1 MNVLNVIINWFN
13 AAVSVGTPLLLATN
27 GEILTEK
34 SGNLNLGVEGQMYMG
49 AVSGLAAAWLTER
62 WLGAGGIIPLIMAVI
77 FSFLAGCLSG
87 LIYSVLTVTLRANQN
102 VTGLT
107 LAIFGTGFGQFF
119 GEILT
124 NVAGGYVT
132 VGSET
137 KRVFGVIDFGGL
149 AEIPVV
155 GTLLFKYNWL
165 VYFSLIIAV
174 ILGWFLNKTRKG
186 LSLRAVGESP
196 GTADSAGI
204 NVTRY
209 KYAATTI
216 GGGLCGLGG
225 MYMSLVSH
233 KGVWVSN
240 CISGYGWLAI
250 ALVIFST
257 WSPLRAIYSS
267 IIFGALTVMYMRV
280 PIPGMPMAIYMM
292 FPYIATII
300 VLILTSIR
308 QIKEHAQ
315 PASTGFNYYRE
326 ER

>member
-1 MNVLNVIINWFN
+1 MKILNTIINLIN
-13 AAVSVGTPLLLATN
+13 AAVLAGTPLLLATT

-49 AVSGLAAAWLTER
+49 AIAGLAGAWFAEQ
-62 WLGAGGIIPLIMAVI
+62 WFGVGGIIPLIVAVI
-77 FSFLAGCLSG
+77 ISFLMGCISG

-107 LAIFGTGFGQFF
+107 LAIFGTGFGKFF
-119 GEILT
+119 GEVLGHK
-124 NVAGGYVT
+124 AGGYVA
-132 VGSET
+132 VGQPT
-137 KRVFGVIDFGGL
+137 KAVFGNINFGEL
-149 AEIPVV
+149 ANIPII
-155 GTLLFKYNWL
+155 GTLFFRYNWL

-174 ILGWFLNKTRKG
+174 IMGWFLNKTRKG

-209 KYAATTI
+209 KYAATII
-216 GGGLCGLGG
+216 GGGLCGLAG
-225 MYMSLVSH
+225 MYMSMVNQ
-233 KGVWVSN
+233 KGIWVTD
-240 CISGYGWLAI
+240 CVSGYGWLAI

-267 IIFGALTVMYMRV
+267 IIFGGLTVMYMRI
-280 PIPGMPMAIYMM
+280 PIPGLPTAIYMM

-300 VLILTSIR
+300 VLILTSIK

-315 PASTGFNYYRE
+315 PASTGLNYYRE

>member
-1 MNVLNVIINWFN
+1 MKVLMIVINWIN
-13 AAVSVGTPLLLATN
+13 AAVLAGTPLLLATN

-49 AVSGLAAAWLTER
+49 AIAGLAAAWFTEQ
-62 WLGAGGIIPLIMAVI
+62 WFGIGGIIPLIAAVI
-77 FSFLAGCLSG
+77 FAFLMGCISG
-87 LIYSVLTVTLRANQN
+87 LIYAVLTVTLRANQN

-107 LAIFGTGFGQFF
+107 LAIFGTGFGRFF
-119 GEILT
+119 GEVLS
-124 NVAGGYVT
+124 NKAGGYVA
-132 VGSET
+132 VGRET
-137 KRVFGVIDFGGL
+137 KNVFGNITFGKL
-149 AEIPVV
+149 TEIPVI
-155 GTLLFKYNWL
+155 GTLFFRYNWL
-165 VYFSLIIAV
+165 VYFALIIAI

-216 GGGLCGLGG
+216 GGGLCGIGG
-225 MYMSLVSH
+225 MYMSMVNQN
-233 KGVWVSN
+233 GVWQPN
-240 CISGYGWLAI
+240 CVSGYGWLAI
-250 ALVIFST
+250 ALVIFSK

-267 IIFGALTVMYMRV
+267 IIFGGLTVMYMRI
-280 PIPGMPMAIYMM
+280 PIPGLPRDIYMM

-308 QIKEHAQ
+308 QSKEHAQ
-315 PASTGFNYYRE
+315 PASTGYNYYRE

>member
-1 MNVLNVIINWFN
+1 MNVLTIIINWIN
-13 AAVSVGTPLLLATN
+13 AAILAGTPLLLATN

-49 AVSGLAAAWLTER
+49 AVTGLAAAWLTER
-62 WLGAGGIIPLIMAVI
+62 WFGVGGIIPLIAAVV
-77 FSFLAGCLSG
+77 FAFLMGCISG

-107 LAIFGTGFGQFF
+107 LAIFGTGFGKFF
-119 GEILT
+119 GEVLS
-124 NVAGGYVT
+124 NEAGGYVT
-132 VGSET
+132 VGAET
-137 KRVFGVIDFGGL
+137 KHVFGNINFGNL
-149 AEIPVV
+149 TEIPVI
-155 GTLLFKYNWL
+155 GTLFFRYNWL
-165 VYFSLIIAV
+165 VYFSIIVAV

-196 GTADSAGI
+196 ATADSAGI

-216 GGGLCGLGG
+216 GGGLCGLAG
-225 MYMSLVSH
+225 MYMSMINQ
-233 KGVWVSN
+233 KGIWVTD
-240 CISGYGWLAI
+240 CVSGYGWLAI

-267 IIFGALTVMYMRV
+267 IIFGGLSVMYMRV
-280 PIPGMPMAIYMM
+280 PIPGLPRDIYMM

-315 PASTGFNYYRE
+315 PASTGLNYYRE